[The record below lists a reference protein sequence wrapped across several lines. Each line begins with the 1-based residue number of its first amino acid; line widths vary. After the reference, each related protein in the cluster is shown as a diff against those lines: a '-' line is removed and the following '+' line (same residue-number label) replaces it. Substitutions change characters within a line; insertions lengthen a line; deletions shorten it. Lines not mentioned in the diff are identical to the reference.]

1 MSRLPALLI
10 HNGAAV
16 ALCSLIAALVLVLP
30 SSAFGAVSV
39 TRAELKAGQ
48 LRVEGRGALPNA
60 TVTVAS
66 DSVASARSDGSGAFR
81 VEASSFQSSTCRAT
95 VSDGV
100 TSYGTALAECV
111 VSAPQPAPT
120 PTPTPISTSTFV
132 IVDDALPNGNVGTV
146 LVARGERPPSP
157 APFGQTARNGARNA
171 LMLS

>member
-95 VSDGV
+95 VSRRRHLIRDR
-100 TSYGTALAECV
+100 
-111 VSAPQPAPT
+111 
-120 PTPTPISTSTFV
+120 
-132 IVDDALPNGNVGTV
+132 
-146 LVARGERPPSP
+146 ARGVRRQRSP
-157 APFGQTARNGARNA
+157 ARPDAYADADLDVHVRDRRRRPSQWERRHRTCRPR
-171 LMLS
+171 